1 MGHTNSTPNIGLPQ
15 FIGTDKPTWLGD
27 VNGAM
32 STIDTKVGSIDAA
45 VATVDA
51 KADNAVA
58 DASGAV
64 ATATNAATTAG
75 NASTTATQA
84 NNLATQALTVAN
96 NTADLCT
103 NSIVPSIGTLSQ
115 LVTTDKS
122 SLVGAINEVAQSG
135 AQVTVRYYNGYIQYF
150 DGNEWINLINTE
162 TPQQILPLMSSNTD
176 TLGTVTCNQTGYENN
191 AYQAIDGGTGSV
203 RMGASDVYV
212 KFSFTNAQ
220 YLSSIKCTAC
230 SASDA
235 SAASDISLEYSI
247 DGNTWTVASTNTIAQ
262 NDNTPDV
269 YSGDVN
275 NTVKAIRIHKP
286 DNPGAFILTHIE
298 AYN

>member
-58 DASGAV
+58 DAAGAV
-64 ATATNAATTAG
+64 TTATNAVTTAG

-103 NSIVPSIGTLSQ
+103 NQIVPDVQANKTAIGTLADLQ
-115 LVTTDKS
+115 TTAKDNLVN
-122 SLVGAINEVAQSG
+122 AINEVAQG
-135 AQVTVRYYNGYIQYF
+135 G
-150 DGNEWINLINTE
+150 G
-162 TPQQILPLMSSNTD
+162 
-176 TLGTVTCNQTGYENN
+176 
-191 AYQAIDGGTGSV
+191 GGTTAWTKVGSAT
-203 RMGASDVYV
+203 G
-212 KFSFTNAQ
+212 TTPI
-220 YLSSIKCTAC
+220 SIPD
-230 SASDA
+230 DA
-235 SAASDISLEYSI
+235 SEIYLVCTK
-247 DGNTWTVASTNTIAQ
+247 GT
-262 NDNTPDV
+262 DNMR
-269 YSGDVN
+269 N
-275 NTVKAIRIHKP
+275 AM
-286 DNPGAFILTHIE
+286 FILTAELTSNSNVYTCAGSGNSETSSWTYSVDNTSVAIQHVRSGSTE
-298 AYN
+298 VTSTSTLTLYAR

>member
-64 ATATNAATTAG
+64 TTATNAVNTAG
-75 NASTTATQA
+75 AASTAATQA

-103 NSIVPSIGTLSQ
+103 NQIVPDVQANKTAIGTLADLQ
-115 LVTTDKS
+115 TTAKDNLVD
-122 SLVGAINEVAQSG
+122 AINEVASAG
-135 AQVTVRYYNGYIQYF
+135 PGPVSAGWTLLGTATGTNTLSVPATAKELYLVVELGTEAAFFNYILIDAIPADLNLF
-150 DGNEWINLINTE
+150 DGFYNDSTTNGAYRFKLESNNDIHLATAVYNTNSVV
-162 TPQQILPLMSSNTD
+162 TNSKL
-176 TLGTVTCNQTGYENN
+176 TVY
-191 AYQAIDGGTGSV
+191 Y
-203 RMGASDVYV
+203 R
-212 KFSFTNAQ
+212 
-220 YLSSIKCTAC
+220 
-230 SASDA
+230 
-235 SAASDISLEYSI
+235 
-247 DGNTWTVASTNTIAQ
+247 
-262 NDNTPDV
+262 
-269 YSGDVN
+269 
-275 NTVKAIRIHKP
+275 
-286 DNPGAFILTHIE
+286 
-298 AYN
+298 